1 MMAGGVAHAVEV
13 TRNTC
18 EGGSDSIC
26 NGGLQESVRTTA
38 GSGTGTVFSF
48 EGIGDLTRVLRV
60 CSFNT
65 SDDFG
70 LGTIQKGTINIW
82 GGGLGSQTT
91 GEPTGSPN
99 HAMDNIGPDELIVFQ
114 FASDAYIP
122 KSIRI
127 GWKGDDADIMTYIGG
142 SLSGLDD
149 ILALFLAGGFTWD
162 AGNAVLGSPGFVHRL
177 FSNVAVG
184 ATNTLSNNAAG
195 RYLILGGEQ
204 RIGTGQH
211 VRVEFHDDLRLARH
225 HAGELPNQRRQ
236 QPRRGLRPQ
245 PAQVLLQVEGADR
258 DEPDRQ
264 GQGRVQGAADHR
276 RRARRD
282 RGARTRGARAA
293 RVRRR
298 KLRRRPPPQGR
309 LTNATLRSARRDRQG
324 SLHAH
329 EGC

>member
-195 RYLILGGEQ
+195 RYLILAANSESEQ
-204 RIGTGQH
+204 VNTYASNFTMIYGS
-211 VRVEFHDDLRLARH
+211 LAITL
-225 HAGELPNQRRQ
+225 ANCQ
-236 QPRRGLRPQ
+236 
-245 PAQVLLQVEGADR
+245 
-258 DEPDRQ
+258 
-264 GQGRVQGAADHR
+264 
-276 RRARRD
+276 
-282 RGARTRGARAA
+282 
-293 RVRRR
+293 
-298 KLRRRPPPQGR
+298 
-309 LTNATLRSARRDRQG
+309 TNAG
-324 SLHAH
+324 NNHAVGYDH
-329 EGC
+329 SRLKFYCK